1 MSRQI
6 SLGTKKKS
14 YKSIME
20 AAKTVA
26 AKTGEPVDRVYIRMY
41 MRMRSGK
48 KVVTA
53 MKQAPR
59 KYERK
64 VVEQAQQVGV

>member
-1 MSRQI
+1 MSKAI

-14 YKSIME
+14 FKSIME
-20 AAKTVA
+20 AAKVVA
-26 AKTGEPVDRVYIRMY
+26 SQTGENLDRVYIRLY

-48 KVVTA
+48 KPVTA

-59 KYERK
+59 KYVKREQ
-64 VVEQAQQVGV
+64 VEQQVTA